1 MKQNAY
7 ILYVNDC
14 TIALKLEVGVKKMS
28 EKKESNFLNEKL
40 IPFFNKISS
49 ARHMVALR
57 DGMTAAVP
65 MIIIGSIF
73 MIIGQFP
80 IKGYLDFMASIF
92 GPNWSNV
99 VQYITNA
106 SFHIMGLVAVAGISY
121 SLARSYKDIDP
132 FSAMIVAIGAFI
144 LTIPMQVGK
153 DGGLLIPLNQFD
165 SSGLFT
171 ALLVGLFV
179 TDLYVWLMHKNLVFK
194 MPDSVP
200 SAVSNSFAALFPGAI
215 SLFVVWLIRIGVE
228 ATPMK
233 SIPNVITFFLQ
244 APMSKVTNTL
254 GGAIVIELV
263 VCVLWFF
270 GIHGANAI
278 SGVIDPILY
287 AALSVNYTAFKANKP
302 LPNIIT
308 KTFFDNFVRIGGCG
322 ATLGFVILMVFV
334 AKDQEMKALGKLSI
348 GPAIFNINEPVVF
361 GVPIVLNYRIIIP
374 FILAPMANIIATYT
388 AMKMGWVAKTIGIYP
403 PWTTPPILSGILST
417 GHISGGVM
425 QLFNI
430 IMDTLIYYG
439 FFKSMDNAKL
449 KVEKEMEQAKA

>member
-1 MKQNAY
+1 MA
-7 ILYVNDC
+7 
-14 TIALKLEVGVKKMS
+14 
-28 EKKESNFLNEKL
+28 KENSFLTEKL
-40 IPFFNKISS
+40 VPFFNKVSS
-49 ARHMVALR
+49 AKHMVALR

-80 IKGYLDFMASIF
+80 VQGYLDFMAHLF

-106 SFHIMGLVAVAGISY
+106 SFNIMGLVAVAGISY
-121 SLARSYKDIDP
+121 SMAKNYKGIDP
-132 FSAMIVAIGAFI
+132 FSAMIVSIAAFI

-153 DGGLLIPLNQFD
+153 DGGLLIPLKQFD

-194 MPDSVP
+194 MPDTVP
-200 SAVSNSFAALFPGAI
+200 PAVSNSFAALFPGAI
-215 SLFVVWLIRIGVE
+215 SLFVVWLIRVGVE

-263 VCVLWFF
+263 ICVLWFF

-278 SGVIDPILY
+278 SGIIDPVLY
-287 AALSVNYTAFKANKP
+287 TALAANATAFKAHEA

-322 ATLGFVILMVFV
+322 ATLGFVILMTFF
-334 AKDQEMKALGKLSI
+334 AKDKEMKALGKLSI
-348 GPAIFNINEPVVF
+348 APSIFNINEPVVF
-361 GVPIVLNYRIIIP
+361 GVPIVLNYQIIIP
-374 FILAPMANIIATYT
+374 FILAPMANIIATYI

-403 PWTTPPILSGILST
+403 PWTTPPILSGIIST
-417 GHISGGVM
+417 GHISGGIM

-430 IMDTLIYYG
+430 VMDTLIYFG
-439 FFKSMDNAKL
+439 FFKSMDRAKL
-449 KVEKEMEQAKA
+449 KAEQEAEKAA